1 MPGIAA
7 GTLHMN
13 EHLRSAV
20 LALQFLTRLPAPEL
34 KDFRPEELTKSA
46 VWFPAVGLLIGALLA
61 VVLDLFGKLDPWA
74 AAALTLVF
82 WVWITGALHLDGL
95 SDLADAIGAAHR
107 DPERF
112 HAVLKDPHTGTF
124 GAVVIVLQLAVKLVF
139 LMLLA
144 RAGMAWVLLAI
155 CAWARLG
162 PLAWSLWLPVLKQEG
177 TGAGTGE
184 RFAWAIEARH
194 VYIWAVLLA
203 PSILLS
209 PALLVAPLAVAGWWL
224 FLKKRLGGQTGD
236 CLGAG
241 IELAESVSLA
251 GFVLLLLA
259 GA

>member
-1 MPGIAA
+1 
-7 GTLHMN
+7 MN
-13 EHLRSAV
+13 EHLRSAI
-20 LALQFLTRLPAPEL
+20 LALQFLTRFPTPQL

-46 VWFPAVGLLIGALLA
+46 IWFPAVGLLIGALLA

-107 DPERF
+107 DPARF

-124 GAVVIVLQLAVKLVF
+124 GAVVTVLQLAVKLVF

-144 RAGMAWVLLAI
+144 EAGMAWVLLAI

-162 PLAWSLWLPVLKQEG
+162 PLAWSLWLPVLKLEG
-177 TGAGTGE
+177 AGASAESGTGE
-184 RFAWAIEARH
+184 RFAWAIEVRH
-194 VYIWAVLLA
+194 VFIWAVLLA

-224 FLKKRLGGQTGD
+224 FLKMRLGGQTGD

-241 IELAESVSLA
+241 IEIAESASLA
-251 GFVLLLLA
+251 CFVLLLLA